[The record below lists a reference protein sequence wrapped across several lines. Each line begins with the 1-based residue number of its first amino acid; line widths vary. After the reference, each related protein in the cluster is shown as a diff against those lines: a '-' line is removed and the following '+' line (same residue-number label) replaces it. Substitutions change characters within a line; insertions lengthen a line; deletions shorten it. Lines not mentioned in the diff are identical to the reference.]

1 MTDIDAPRDGYA
13 FCVPTLNEYGIPVR
27 SGDYW
32 VGVDLAAKWLERNL
46 EGNRRTSAVRVR
58 RYANAMTEGRWKL
71 THQSIAFDEKGRL
84 IDGQHRLLAVIHSK
98 TVVPMR
104 VHVGADPSTF
114 SVIDTGYGRVASQ
127 FMRVA
132 NANII
137 KGAARIILFAEQC
150 KENGGEVAHMH
161 RGTFDND
168 VIFETVDQWPE
179 LQEYAA
185 AASRIYRACGSS
197 STNMLAVLAQ
207 ASRGSNPKA
216 IESFSEKM
224 ILGEDMSKG
233 DPVLLL
239 RNRAIARMDRSLSY
253 RDKTVLYGTTVKA
266 WNAHARGEKL
276 KFLRFIYD
284 EKSEEGML
292 PVSAGKGSTGMR
304 EKIPEVY

>member
-1 MTDIDAPRDGYA
+1 MTEIDRPEDGYS
-13 FCVPTLNEYGIPVR
+13 FSVPILNEYGIPVR

-32 VGVDLAAKWLERNL
+32 VGGDLAAKWLERNL
-46 EGNRRTSAVRVR
+46 EGNRKLSTLRVK
-58 RYANAMTEGRWKL
+58 RYAKAMEEGRWKL
-71 THQSIAFDEKGRL
+71 THQSIAFDKQGTL
-84 IDGQHRLLAVIHSK
+84 IDGQHRLLAVLNSK

-114 SVIDTGYGRVASQ
+114 AVIDTGYGRVASQ
-127 FMRVA
+127 FMRMA

-150 KENGGEVAHMH
+150 RENGGEVTPLH
-161 RGTFDND
+161 RGIFDND

-179 LQEYAA
+179 LRECAA
-185 AASRIYRACGSS
+185 AASRVYRACGSS

-207 ASRGSNPKA
+207 ASRGKNPKA
-216 IESFSEKM
+216 IDSFVEKM
-224 ILGEDMSKG
+224 VLGEDMSKG

-253 RDKTVLYGTTVKA
+253 RDKTILYGTTVKA
-266 WNAHARGEKL
+266 WNAHAKGEKI
-276 KFLRFIYD
+276 KFLRFTYD
-284 EKSEEGML
+284 EKSAEGML

>member
-1 MTDIDAPRDGYA
+1 MNDITRLEDGYA
-13 FCVPTLNEYGIPVR
+13 FSVPTLNENGIPVR
-27 SGDYW
+27 SGNYW
-32 VGVDLAAKWLERNL
+32 VGAELSEKWLKRNL
-46 EGNRRTSAVRVR
+46 EGNRKASTLRVK
-58 RYANAMTEGRWKL
+58 RYSKAMAEGRWKL
-71 THQSIAFDEKGRL
+71 THQAIAFDSQGNL

-114 SVIDTGYGRVASQ
+114 AVIDTGYGRVPSQ

-137 KGAARIILFAEQC
+137 KGAARIILFAEVC
-150 KENGGEVAHMH
+150 RENGNEASFMH
-161 RGTFDND
+161 RGSFDND
-168 VIFETVDQWPE
+168 VVFETVEQWPE
-179 LQEYAA
+179 LQEYAS

-207 ASRGSNPKA
+207 ASRGSNPGA
-216 IESFSEKM
+216 IESFVEGM
-224 ILGEDMSKG
+224 ILGENMSKG
-233 DPVLLL
+233 DPILLL
-239 RNRAIARMDRSLSY
+239 RNRAIARMDRALSY

-284 EKSEEGML
+284 DKSEEGML
-292 PVSAGKGSTGMR
+292 PVSAGKGSTGMK
-304 EKIPEVY
+304 EKIPDVL

>member
-1 MTDIDAPRDGYA
+1 MADIDRQEDGYA
-13 FCVPTLNEYGIPVR
+13 FRIPTLNEYGIPVR

-32 VGVDLAAKWLERNL
+32 VGTDLATQWLERNL
-46 EGNRRTSAVRVR
+46 EENRKVSTVRVK
-58 RYANAMTEGRWKL
+58 RYAKAMAEGRWKL
-71 THQSIAFDEKGRL
+71 THQSIAFDQQGNL
-84 IDGQHRLLAVIHSK
+84 IDGQHRLMAVIHSK
-98 TVVPMR
+98 TVVPIR

-114 SVIDTGYGRVASQ
+114 AVIDTGYGRVASQ

-132 NANII
+132 NANIV

-150 KENGGEVAHMH
+150 RENGGEVALMH
-161 RGTFDND
+161 RSTFDND

-179 LQEYAA
+179 LQEYSA

-207 ASRGSNPKA
+207 ASRGKNPGA
-216 IESFSEKM
+216 IDSFVEKM

-233 DPVLLL
+233 DPALLL

-266 WNAHARGEKL
+266 WNAHAKGEKL

-284 EKSEEGML
+284 DKSEEGML